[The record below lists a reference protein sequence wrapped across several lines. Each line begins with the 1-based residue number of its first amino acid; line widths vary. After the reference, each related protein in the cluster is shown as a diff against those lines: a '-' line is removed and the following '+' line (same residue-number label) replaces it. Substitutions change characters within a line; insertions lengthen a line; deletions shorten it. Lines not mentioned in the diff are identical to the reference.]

1 MRRMYL
7 VLTVAAL
14 MAAMIIFAAAP
25 AMADDNRHEN
35 RIDRIEDRLE
45 NHGFDVDLDDEG
57 DLFLVS
63 PFVFGIGAFD
73 VGDDVDVDIDFD
85 RHGVIDVDVDV

>member
-1 MRRMYL
+1 MYL

-63 PFVFGIGAFD
+63 PFVFGIDAFD
-73 VGDDVDVDIDFD
+73 DVGDDDVDVDINFD